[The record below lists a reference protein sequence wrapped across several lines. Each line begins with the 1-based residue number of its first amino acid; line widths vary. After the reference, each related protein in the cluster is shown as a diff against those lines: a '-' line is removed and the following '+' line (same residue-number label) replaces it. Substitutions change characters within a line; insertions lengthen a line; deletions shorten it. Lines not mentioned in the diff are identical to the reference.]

1 MFVRS
6 TCCTS
11 ATSPLPLFLLIY
23 KHLVNM
29 TLSFSAATA
38 AALLFYSCHAF
49 TIFPSTSWY
58 PYHSSSKTPELTQR
72 TAVNVALSTFTY
84 STLAFQRRHSRKP
97 FILRC
102 EADDEQYYDDE
113 TYEEWLQD
121 MIFSGDMIGYVR
133 RNAKSVLTNDF
144 LLFLNEKLEKF
155 GNNEEDVDE
164 KNVLVEVIA
173 IIDEKLKQTDG
184 LVDSAVVFES
194 RLDKILFAPPNQRKT
209 YIEENIDEMS
219 VGFVEYI
226 QRELRSSPDT
236 DSKVYHLIICSLP
249 WL

>member
-1 MFVRS
+1 
-6 TCCTS
+6 
-11 ATSPLPLFLLIY
+11 
-23 KHLVNM
+23 
-29 TLSFSAATA
+29 
-38 AALLFYSCHAF
+38 
-49 TIFPSTSWY
+49 
-58 PYHSSSKTPELTQR
+58 
-72 TAVNVALSTFTY
+72 
-84 STLAFQRRHSRKP
+84 
-97 FILRC
+97 
-102 EADDEQYYDDE
+102 
-113 TYEEWLQD
+113 
-121 MIFSGDMIGYVR
+121 MIGYVR

-236 DSKVYHLIICSLP
+236 DSKVYHLIICSLR
-249 WL
+249 LLA